1 MRAILFGFAGVA
13 PRSVVPN
20 LIEIL
25 STLLSRATATV
36 GDVGLEG
43 GAVQWMKDVLMA
55 VCVFFFF
62 FFVFRF
68 FVSENLKGAA
78 GCCVGFCF
86 DRTIFIRVR
95 LRLRRKQSLSRL
107 LLGEPLPLG
116 FDFYASVGLEP
127 PDF

>member
-55 VCVFFFF
+55 VCDSFFFF
-62 FFVFRF
+62 RFSVFRF
-68 FVSENLKGAA
+68 WFS
-78 GCCVGFCF
+78 F
-86 DRTIFIRVR
+86 
-95 LRLRRKQSLSRL
+95 
-107 LLGEPLPLG
+107 
-116 FDFYASVGLEP
+116 LET
-127 PDF
+127 

>member
-36 GDVGLEG
+36 EDVGLEG

-55 VCVFFFF
+55 VCGFFGFGN
-62 FFVFRF
+62 
-68 FVSENLKGAA
+68 SKG
-78 GCCVGFCF
+78 
-86 DRTIFIRVR
+86 
-95 LRLRRKQSLSRL
+95 SWL
-107 LLGEPLPLG
+107 LMWVL
-116 FDFYASVGLEP
+116 F
-127 PDF
+127 

>member
-55 VCVFFFF
+55 VCFFSSVFGFWFWKPERGL
-62 FFVFRF
+62 V
-68 FVSENLKGAA
+68 VD
-78 GCCVGFCF
+78 VGF
-86 DRTIFIRVR
+86 V
-95 LRLRRKQSLSRL
+95 
-107 LLGEPLPLG
+107 
-116 FDFYASVGLEP
+116 
-127 PDF
+127 

>member
-1 MRAILFGFAGVA
+1 VHQTALFRAHGRPLMRAILFGFAGVA

-55 VCVFFFF
+55 VCDLFFFF
-62 FFVFRF
+62 FFFRF
-68 FVSENLKGAA
+68 SFFRFGKPERGGWLLMWVFVLTGR
-78 GCCVGFCF
+78 F
-86 DRTIFIRVR
+86 
-95 LRLRRKQSLSRL
+95 LSQ
-107 LLGEPLPLG
+107 
-116 FDFYASVGLEP
+116 
-127 PDF
+127 

>member
-36 GDVGLEG
+36 GEVGLEG

-55 VCVFFFF
+55 VCGFFGFWF
-62 FFVFRF
+62 WKLERELV
-68 FVSENLKGAA
+68 VD
-78 GCCVGFCF
+78 VGFVLTGRF
-86 DRTIFIRVR
+86 
-95 LRLRRKQSLSRL
+95 LS
-107 LLGEPLPLG
+107 E
-116 FDFYASVGLEP
+116 
-127 PDF
+127 